1 MNAVEFEPTTLLFIS
16 SMTMHHLPESVRSS
30 PGLQREW
37 FYIPTEKFVESST
50 RI

>member
-1 MNAVEFEPTTLLFIS
+1 MSPVEFEPTTLFFIS
-16 SMTMHHLPESVRSS
+16 SMTMHLPESARSS

-37 FYIPTEKFVESST
+37 FYTPTEKFVESST